1 KLFAEQSDP
10 EHVPKWLHVAVP
22 SPADHLQ
29 SGDRELRRKQKS
41 EELRD
46 RWRETCE
53 RLHRFAR
60 TSLSSVKTDLV
71 LGPSETDGVFE
82 RCGGLSPESDSLK
95 RLYKGLA
102 AKVEWQRESASA
114 VAAAVIRTM
123 SGNCKP
129 RGLRPKADTWLL
141 FMGPDEVGKSRMAC
155 ALSELVFGGPP
166 ISIRIGY
173 ARTDDRDG
181 ESDVNLRGKM
191 PIDRVADA
199 LRRNPFCVVVLE
211 DVDHADAAAKGVIKR
226 AIETGRLADSHSRE
240 VGLGSAVFVLM
251 SNCSSGDLK
260 GSGVEEKILESAHSS
275 WHLEL
280 SLIEETR
287 TGKRRPEWLPEEGD
301 RIVKPR
307 KGSEGI
313 SLDLNL
319 AIGVNADDDG
329 GGREGSRSSSDL
341 TVDHEHEYGRLA
353 INNCSTSSN
362 AADFIDMVDDA
373 VVFKPV
379 DFGPLRRRI
388 SDTITA
394 KFTAI
399 VGNAC
404 SLQVD
409 TDALDPLVGTIWLT
423 GGATTD
429 MFDEWSD
436 RVLVP
441 AIQKLKNNLK
451 LEDGSTVRLSSVKG
465 RGCGRRRID
474 DGGDLLPSS
483 VRIAGV

>member
-1 KLFAEQSDP
+1 MS
-10 EHVPKWLHVAVP
+10 
-22 SPADHLQ
+22 
-29 SGDRELRRKQKS
+29 
-41 EELRD
+41 
-46 RWRETCE
+46 
-53 RLHRFAR
+53 
-60 TSLSSVKTDLV
+60 TSVSSVKTDLV

-82 RCGGLSPESDSLK
+82 RCGGVSPESDSLK
-95 RLYKGLA
+95 RLCKGLA
-102 AKVEWQRESASA
+102 AKVEWQREPASA

-141 FMGPDEVGKSRMAC
+141 FTGPDEVGKSRMAC

-173 ARTDDRDG
+173 ARTDDGDG
-181 ESDVNLRGKM
+181 ESGVNLRGKM

-211 DVDHADAAAKGVIKR
+211 DVDRADAAAKGVIKR
-226 AIETGRLADSHSRE
+226 AIETGRLADSHGRE

-280 SLIEETR
+280 SLVEETR
-287 TGKRRPEWLPEEGD
+287 TGKRRPEWLSEEGD
-301 RIVKPR
+301 RTVKPR

-319 AIGVNADDDG
+319 AIGVSAEDDG
-329 GGREGSRSSSDL
+329 GRGGGGEGSRSSSDL
-341 TVDHEHEYGRLA
+341 TADHEHEHGRLA
-353 INNCSTSSN
+353 INNCSTSSK
-362 AADFIDMVDDA
+362 AADFIDAVDDA
-373 VVFKPV
+373 VAFKPV

-399 VGNAC
+399 AGNAC

-441 AIQKLKNNLK
+441 AVRKLKNSSK
-451 LEDGSTVRLSSVKG
+451 LEGGATVRLSSVKG

-474 DGGDLLPSS
+474 DGDLLPGS